1 MSPTFPADGG
11 SLRIL
16 ESGRDRNYEAAS
28 IGVGTLKKD
37 SDANPLAVTVAAVY
51 QIPTSFDDVVFG
63 NRHQDWR
70 GGGIDGDAGLDQILR
85 TGHRSVVN
93 VTVDVVLTDG
103 VANDDVAVYVLA
115 GGVRVDGDTG
125 QAIPGQIVALDEVV
139 VGPRTWEGGEDANAS
154 STGWTVWA
162 FAGDESAG
170 GDDLRPCVVLFHP
183 LRGQPGLQRHTDPNG
198 QVSVPLVP
206 RLSGLQALRAIDHPA
221 LVVPSDRGVMGS
233 PHPVRP
239 PMRQPYQRTHNTG
252 SSQGLPR

>member
-1 MSPTFPADGG
+1 M
-11 SLRIL
+11 
-16 ESGRDRNYEAAS
+16 
-28 IGVGTLKKD
+28 GTLKKD